1 MSRDVFKEMILRG
14 WYDRRCE
21 YVIVVHLPPWAPTCA
36 VVPTCW
42 ADVGRGTH
50 MMSRRALRYPH
61 DERTCAVVPTC
72 WQDVRRGTHI
82 ASPETPGEPSIRNFP
97 ACSETIDTVFRAYT
111 NMNGCT
117 LNPVPICFPALLH
130 IPSSRLRRAFWPR
143 LVVSKSGLPRA
154 PYQPTGRN

>member
-1 MSRDVFKEMILRG
+1 MLQMWAVAPAMMSRRAAVP
-14 WYDRRCE
+14 YDER
-21 YVIVVHLPPWAPTCA
+21 TCA

-117 LNPVPICFPALLH
+117 LNPVPYLLPGPTTH
-130 IPSSRLRRAFWPR
+130 LPSSRNSRRAFEPR
-143 LVVSKSGLPRA
+143 LVSLEKRPRTCSLTNR
-154 PYQPTGRN
+154 YSRN